1 MVVNNVSLFLRFCFC
16 IFCVIC
22 LRIFALFCF
31 CIFCIIYLRIFLR
44 RLVPHFLHYLF
55 AHFSALFVYTFLRY
69 LSIFAVLFPLFSRV
83 CLFTHF
89 CVVCFL
95 NFRVVYLRIFFLRIV
110 RKTTAAARSAKAIT
124 LIQVISEEAV
134 QESNPRSV
142 RRSFLSS
149 SFSFLLSS
157 SSF

>member
-16 IFCVIC
+16 FFCVIC

-31 CIFCIIYLRIFLR
+31 CFFCVICLRIFAVLFP
-44 RLVPHFLHYLF
+44 LFLHYLF